1 MADRP
6 KEIRILGLH
15 GMGTSAHIFK
25 TQTGPYPGF
34 ETIIHSIFHQ

>member
-1 MADRP
+1 MAERP

-25 TQTGPYPGF
+25 TQTGLYSVFVNPK
-34 ETIIHSIFHQ
+34 